1 MPNFLTVRFLKT
13 ESEQNFGFPHI
24 PSPSSRGFRL
34 RGSVKGVLRWRQDQG
49 AENRGQRPRTGWD
62 SLVGA
67 ARTFPPAKESAER
80 AAVSSPAGFGAEPRP
95 PKGFSLFSAL
105 SMASPD
111 TIILLIVDYHAA
123 IEDRTPCP
131 PCVRPWLLSGA
142 FVRAVRSG
150 WASVRGA
157 CVVHRRPPVGSLTN
171 LADSWVRQIFV
182 GLGRHSGPEVIG
194 ESVFDVE

>member
-1 MPNFLTVRFLKT
+1 MPNFLTVRFGFLKT

-49 AENRGQRPRTGWD
+49 AENRVQRPRTGWD

-131 PCVRPWLLSGA
+131 PCVRPWLLSGG
-142 FVRAVRSG
+142 FCQG
-150 WASVRGA
+150 ASVRVGFCSGGLCRTPTA
-157 CVVHRRPPVGSLTN
+157 TSGFTDQSRRQLGTADLCWTRQAQRSRSHRRVG
-171 LADSWVRQIFV
+171 I
-182 GLGRHSGPEVIG
+182 
-194 ESVFDVE
+194 